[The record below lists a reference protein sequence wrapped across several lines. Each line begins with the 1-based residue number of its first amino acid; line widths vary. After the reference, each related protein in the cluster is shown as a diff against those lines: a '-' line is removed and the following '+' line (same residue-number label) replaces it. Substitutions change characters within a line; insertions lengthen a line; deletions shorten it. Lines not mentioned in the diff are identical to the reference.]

1 MIVLQRSYRT
11 LIKKKLGITIHL
23 WSHPS
28 DRDYWSKHI
37 SQERKMIQK
46 IWGYTKNKL
55 MSVKV
60 AVKNDKVIA
69 IEYNDQ
75 TDEPST
81 DTAPENT
88 PG

>member
-1 MIVLQRSYRT
+1 
-11 LIKKKLGITIHL
+11 
-23 WSHPS
+23 
-28 DRDYWSKHI
+28 
-37 SQERKMIQK
+37 
-46 IWGYTKNKL
+46 